1 MAREIG
7 PPSCGSAGECGNG
20 VARHYGTLTTQIAAL
35 GSFSGHR
42 EGSRRKL
49 DVSYLPMG
57 ALDQL
62 STAGLIGQTYGFAV
76 GTALATL
83 LLVLVWRSGGTDRR
97 PRFLFAACILI
108 ADLSGLAKNI
118 ALVLNVSP
126 KSLLAGQIR
135 SIGFIAAALLPLS
148 LMIIW
153 RKNAVSGVRRRVGD
167 ALVVYAATSGLFIGA
182 CLALGAWTPS
192 FSSSNAVLLNQDFVG
207 NLTIYNGFFLIVL
220 GATFLLPG
228 TLDNL
233 TDRLAISLMIAGL
246 FLSSVS
252 AALDAYATF
261 PAALAQI
268 VRISRFQSIVLVLIG
283 SLVYFSRFRAADIF
297 AKQAMRLLLG
307 SILAMVAA
315 FLALGPIPSM
325 ARETVFPHAV
335 ILLCAA
341 IITGCSMVLYVHLGR
356 QTDILV
362 ERRIFGKRDTRL
374 AILEF
379 RDGLGLLESE
389 PAVLS
394 ATQALAVEILD
405 VKPDE
410 VSVRN
415 FEPGGEVASV
425 SIPILPQGNLH
436 LVVPLT
442 GNRRTLLTAEID
454 SLREITLHAGRRLD
468 ELDRE
473 QERMESLRLES
484 RLSQQLVEAEL
495 RALRAQINPHFLFN
509 SLNTIAA
516 LISLEPEKAEKFT
529 VRLAKV
535 FRYVLLH
542 ADQPLSAIDEEID
555 FLRTYLEIE
564 QIRFGERLLIEFDV
578 ESSIAHTAVPS
589 LILQPLVE
597 NAIKHGVAPKVGKS
611 RIVVQ
616 AQRRDGLILL
626 SVEDDGIGLVANG
639 SQSGRPLS
647 GAGTGVGLQN
657 VRERLQTM
665 YGAAASLSLVNIQGG
680 GSRATLEIPVGER

>member
-1 MAREIG
+1 MA
-7 PPSCGSAGECGNG
+7 A
-20 VARHYGTLTTQIAAL
+20 V
-35 GSFSGHR
+35 
-42 EGSRRKL
+42 
-49 DVSYLPMG
+49 
-57 ALDQL
+57 DQL

-118 ALVLNVSP
+118 ALLINVSP

-135 SIGFIAAALLPLS
+135 SIGFMAAALLPLS

-153 RKNAVSGVRRRVGD
+153 RNNAVSEGRRRVGD

-192 FSSSNAVLLNQDFVG
+192 FASSDAVLLNQGFVG
-207 NLTIYNGFFLIVL
+207 NLTIYNGFFLILL
-220 GATFLLPG
+220 GATVLLPG
-228 TLDNL
+228 TVDNL

-252 AALDAYATF
+252 AVLDAYVTF
-261 PAALAQI
+261 PPALAQI
-268 VRISRFQSIVLVLIG
+268 VRIARFQSIVLVLIG
-283 SLVYFSRFRAADIF
+283 SLAYFSRFRAADIF

-307 SILAMVAA
+307 SVLAMIAA
-315 FLALGPIPSM
+315 CVALGPIPYM
-325 ARETVFPHAV
+325 ARETAYPHAV

-341 IITGCSMVLYVHLGR
+341 IMTGCSMVLYVHLGR

-374 AILEF
+374 AIQGF
-379 RDGLGLLESE
+379 RAGLGLLESE

-394 ATQALAVEILD
+394 ATQALAVEILG
-405 VKPDE
+405 VKPDD
-410 VSVRN
+410 VSMRN
-415 FEPGGEVASV
+415 LEPDGEAASV
-425 SIPILPQGNLH
+425 SIPILPRGGNLH

-442 GNRRTLLTAEID
+442 GNRRTLLTAEIE

-484 RLSQQLVEAEL
+484 RLSQQLAEAEL

-616 AQRRDGLILL
+616 AQRRDGSILL
-626 SVEDDGIGLVANG
+626 SVEDDGIGLLANG
-639 SQSGRPLS
+639 NQSGRPLS

-665 YGAAASLSLVNIQGG
+665 YGAAASLSLVNIEGG
-680 GSRATLEIPVGER
+680 GSRATLEIPAGEKIDADSLLPGR

>member
-1 MAREIG
+1 
-7 PPSCGSAGECGNG
+7 
-20 VARHYGTLTTQIAAL
+20 
-35 GSFSGHR
+35 
-42 EGSRRKL
+42 
-49 DVSYLPMG
+49 MG

-83 LLVLVWRSGGTDRR
+83 LVALVWRSGGADRR

-108 ADLSGLAKNI
+108 ANLSGLAKNI

-135 SIGFIAAALLPLS
+135 SVGFIAAAMLPLS
-148 LMIIW
+148 IMIIW
-153 RKNAVSGVRRRVGD
+153 KNNAVSEIRRRIGNGLVIY
-167 ALVVYAATSGLFIGA
+167 ALSSGLLIGG
-182 CLALGAWTPS
+182 CLALGTWMPS
-192 FSSSNAVLLNQDFVG
+192 FISSTSKFHLLLNQDFVG
-207 NLTIYNGFFLIVL
+207 NLTIYNGFLLILL
-220 GATFLLPG
+220 GASFLLPG

-233 TDRLAISLMIAGL
+233 TDRVAISLMIAGL

-252 AALDAYATF
+252 AVLDGYVSLPTT
-261 PAALAQI
+261 LAHI
-268 VRISRFQSIVLVLIG
+268 VRIARFQSIVLLLIG
-283 SLVYFSRFRAADIF
+283 SLFYFSRFRAADIF

-307 SILAMVAA
+307 SALAMIAA
-315 FLALGPIPSM
+315 FVALGPMAYM
-325 ARETVFPHAV
+325 ARTTASPPAV
-335 ILLCAA
+335 TLLCATLL
-341 IITGCSMVLYVHLGR
+341 TGCAMLLYLHLGR
-356 QTDILV
+356 WTDILV

-379 RDGLGLLESE
+379 RDRLGILDSK
-389 PAVLS
+389 ATVLS
-394 ATQALAVEILD
+394 ATQALAVEVLG

-410 VSVRN
+410 VSMRN
-415 FEPGGEVASV
+415 SEPDGELRSV
-425 SIPILPQGNLH
+425 SVPILPRGGDLH
-436 LVVPLT
+436 LAVPLT
-442 GNRRTLLTAEID
+442 GNRRILLTAEID
-454 SLREITLHAGRRLD
+454 SLREIALHAGRRLD

-473 QERMESLRLES
+473 EERMESLRLES

-542 ADQPLSAIDEEID
+542 ADQPLSAIDEEMD

-564 QIRFGERLLIEFDV
+564 QIRFGERLLVEFDV
-578 ESSIAHTAVPS
+578 ENSITHTAVPS

-597 NAIKHGVAPKVGKS
+597 NAIKHGIAPKVGKS
-611 RIVVQ
+611 RILVQ
-616 AQRRDGLILL
+616 AKRRDGMVLL
-626 SVEDDGIGLVANG
+626 SVEDDGIGLFAKG
-639 SQSGRPLS
+639 KQPGQSLS
-647 GAGTGVGLQN
+647 GAGSGAGVGLQN
-657 VRERLQTM
+657 VRERLHTM
-665 YGAAASLSLVNIQGG
+665 YGTTASLSLVDIPSG
-680 GSRATLEIPVGER
+680 GSRATLEIPVGE